1 MPRVTITQIHEQ
13 EPPPFGPCK
22 FEPDGKKIS
31 RDLCVVRSGNPKVNG
46 KCEDCPSPYRMCKQ
60 CSRENRRRHVSDPPT
75 GDGLCAECG
84 EQKAPRQ
91 PHARYVPSGPFVTG
105 LAFEDE
111 MKRRPGQ
118 HRVRLSGHSLV
129 AAIREHRDLA
139 KETNDVQRLAE
150 TMYLPIHTVRLIA
163 RITPQWPEELLAVV
177 KEYDL
182 SMNATNAMNSSP
194 TYLHRSIAEAI
205 REHSLKVWRLEMVV
219 YWVTELKRGT
229 WRELLEKEG
238 VELPEGTQTP

>member
-22 FEPDGKKIS
+22 FEPDGRKIS
-31 RDLCVVRSGNPKVNG
+31 RDLCVVRSGDLRLNTQCGN
-46 KCEDCPSPYRMCKQ
+46 CLSPYRMCRE
-60 CSRENRRRHVSDPPT
+60 CSRQKRRRHVSKPPS
-75 GDGLCAECG
+75 GNGLCAECG
-84 EQKAPRQ
+84 GLLTQYIVPVSGALTDSNPKPRQ
-91 PHARYVPSGPFVTG
+91 APKARLRV
-105 LAFEDE
+105 
-111 MKRRPGQ
+111 GQ

-139 KETNDVQRLAE
+139 KETNDVQRLAK

-177 KEYDL
+177 VEYDL
-182 SMNATNAMNSSP
+182 SMNAANAISSVP
-194 TYLHRSIAEAI
+194 TYLHKSIAGAVQK
-205 REHSLKVWRLEMVV
+205 RSLKVWRLEMVA
-219 YWVTELKRGT
+219 YWVLELKRGT

-238 VELPEGTQTP
+238 VELPEDRLES